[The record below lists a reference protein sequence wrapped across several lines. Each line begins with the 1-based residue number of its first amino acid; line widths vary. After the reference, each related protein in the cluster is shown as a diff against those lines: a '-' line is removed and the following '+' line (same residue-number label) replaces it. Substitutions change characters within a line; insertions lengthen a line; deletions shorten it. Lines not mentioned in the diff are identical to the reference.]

1 MMKTFQEFLDEGKKA
16 NQKYWEKQQ
25 KETNK
30 AIAKLE
36 KELRNRMKSPD
47 IVNQANKIQKEVEAD
62 VKHQRQEHPHQNP
75 IAHYGGEAGSDER
88 LANIKAMMDRDSAWR
103 KEMKRRQS
111 SK

>member
-1 MMKTFQEFLDEGKKA
+1 MG
-16 NQKYWEKQQ
+16 KQQ

-62 VKHQRQEHPHQNP
+62 VNHQSQEHPHQNP
-75 IAHYGGEAGSDER
+75 IAYYGGKAGSDER
-88 LANIKAMMDRDSAWR
+88 LANIEAMMNRDSAWR
-103 KEMKRRQS
+103 KEMKRRQ
-111 SK
+111 K